1 MVASD
6 ASKGELSEA
15 MDSMIE
21 EVRLKSHVQFLCFL
35 VFFSEHCKLLQ
46 DHSLC
51 LNEGTSE

>member
-21 EVRLKSHVQFLCFL
+21 EVRLKSHVQFLCLFACVFL
-35 VFFSEHCKLLQ
+35 RALQ
-46 DHSLC
+46 TFIGSQFVLERR
-51 LNEGTSE
+51 NF

>member
-21 EVRLKSHVQFLCFL
+21 EVRLKSHVQFLCLL
-35 VFFSEHCKLLQ
+35 VFFSEHCKLL
-46 DHSLC
+46 
-51 LNEGTSE
+51 